1 MSTQCLHVK
10 RSYVY
15 ESHDTERQA
24 HRERTSVTTT
34 PRNVRRSTASRVVP
48 KWMMGTCE
56 RRLPPPPPPRH
67 AARREHTNERR
78 PTPTAAAGPHTD
90 ASMRARV
97 HECTRIRT
105 RARSTRREQQWQL
118 RSVSLPPQAVLPPL
132 VFPRPLPPARV
143 KGVDRRGRSTAVP
156 EFVGYEE
163 ETLYLS
169 LLMVP
174 LLFSKAVRTKK
185 IQSTSR
191 DTRFL
196 SLRLLAIIILST

>member
-1 MSTQCLHVK
+1 
-10 RSYVY
+10 
-15 ESHDTERQA
+15 
-24 HRERTSVTTT
+24 
-34 PRNVRRSTASRVVP
+34 
-48 KWMMGTCE
+48 MGTCE

-78 PTPTAAAGPHTD
+78 PTPTAAASPHTD

-97 HECTRIRT
+97 YGCTRIHT

-132 VFPRPLPPARV
+132 VFAPPFHPHESRA
-143 KGVDRRGRSTAVP
+143 STD
-156 EFVGYEE
+156 GGS
-163 ETLYLS
+163 LSLSLS

-185 IQSTSR
+185 IQST
-191 DTRFL
+191 TRFL
-196 SLRLLAIIILST
+196 SLLVFLQLLFYQVDESRSRSFSRYR

>member
-1 MSTQCLHVK
+1 
-10 RSYVY
+10 
-15 ESHDTERQA
+15 
-24 HRERTSVTTT
+24 
-34 PRNVRRSTASRVVP
+34 
-48 KWMMGTCE
+48 MMGTCE

-67 AARREHTNERR
+67 TARREHTNERR

-90 ASMRARV
+90 ASMRAKV
-97 HECTRIRT
+97 HGCTRIHT

-132 VFPRPLPPARV
+132 VFPPLPPARV
-143 KGVDRRGRSTAVP
+143 KGVDRRGPSAAVL

-191 DTRFL
+191 DIRFL
-196 SLRLLAIIILST
+196 SLRLPANYYSIEF

>member
-1 MSTQCLHVK
+1 
-10 RSYVY
+10 
-15 ESHDTERQA
+15 
-24 HRERTSVTTT
+24 
-34 PRNVRRSTASRVVP
+34 
-48 KWMMGTCE
+48 MGTCE

-78 PTPTAAAGPHTD
+78 PTPTAAASPHTD

-97 HECTRIRT
+97 YGCTRIHT

-132 VFPRPLPPARV
+132 VFAPPFHPHESRASTD
-143 KGVDRRGRSTAVP
+143 GGAPPPWRSLWVTKKRLCISLSLSLSL
-156 EFVGYEE
+156 F
-163 ETLYLS
+163 LFLSLSLS

-185 IQSTSR
+185 IQST
-191 DTRFL
+191 TRFL
-196 SLRLLAIIILST
+196 SLLVFLQLLFYQVDESRSRSFSRYR